1 MTTMD
6 QINDIRNRYYAR
18 ENITQIST
26 AMKMDRKTVRK
37 YVEKEDWSQ
46 PLPIQVQ
53 KRPLCPKL
61 EDFKPTIDQ
70 WLEEDK
76 KAKRKQRHTA
86 RRVFNRLCEEFPN
99 TFDCSYRTV
108 AVYFKQRR
116 TEVFSGLLE
125 SFLPLLH
132 SPGEAQADFGDAQFI
147 ENGRLCNGEELLML
161 YGMPC
166 FGEYAE
172 SRGSK

>member
-6 QINDIRNRYYAR
+6 QINDIRNRYYAKG

-37 YVEKEDWSQ
+37 YVEKEDWNQ

-86 RRVFNRLCEEFPN
+86 RRVFNRQEF
-99 TFDCSYRTV
+99 
-108 AVYFKQRR
+108 
-116 TEVFSGLLE
+116 
-125 SFLPLLH
+125 
-132 SPGEAQADFGDAQFI
+132 
-147 ENGRLCNGEELLML
+147 
-161 YGMPC
+161 
-166 FGEYAE
+166 
-172 SRGSK
+172 